1 MFFVEWGMSVR
12 TCVDVYIM
20 CMHVFGEHMST
31 SGVILNYS
39 SMYFFRQGLS
49 VNLELIG
56 HVKLAHFW
64 VSTPWTRIIDGC
76 HARLVFPWC
85 RESQLR
91 PSCLLGRYHI
101 NYTFSV
107 VQEMFGLV
115 VVVVCLF
122 VLRQSHYINP
132 RLASNSLCRPV
143 WPQTQRLKACATT
156 PGQMFFLIR
165 VFILITL

>member
-64 VSTPWTRIIDGC
+64 VSTP
-76 HARLVFPWC
+76 
-85 RESQLR
+85 
-91 PSCLLGRYHI
+91 
-101 NYTFSV
+101 
-107 VQEMFGLV
+107 
-115 VVVVCLF
+115 
-122 VLRQSHYINP
+122 
-132 RLASNSLCRPV
+132 
-143 WPQTQRLKACATT
+143 
-156 PGQMFFLIR
+156 
-165 VFILITL
+165 